1 MNIDTLIHAK
11 WIIPVEPKETV
22 YENFAIAIK
31 NDKIIALLDSDDA
44 KKKFTATE
52 ELVLEHHA
60 LIPGLINTHT
70 HAAMSLFRGIAN
82 DLPLMDWLNNHI
94 WPAEK
99 KWISPEF
106 VKDGTR
112 LAIAEMLR
120 SGTTCFNDMYFFPD
134 SAAEICASVGM
145 RAMIGLIVIDLPTLW
160 ATSSDEYLA
169 KGEYVHDSFKHNPLI
184 GTAFAPHAPYTVSDD
199 SLKRIAVLAEELDIP
214 IHMHIHE
221 TSDEINQSINQYGKR
236 PLDRLSE
243 LGLLSSRL
251 IAVHMTQLEKNEI
264 DKLKKLGVSVVHCP
278 ESNLKLAS
286 GFCPVGKLH
295 DNNVNVCIG
304 TDGAASNNDLDM
316 LGEMRT
322 ATLLAKGIAN
332 DSTCSDVHKT
342 LKMATLNGA
351 KALGLSESIGSLKK
365 GKQADIVAINL
376 NQLETIPLYEPLSQ
390 IIYASDRQQV
400 SDVWVAGKRL
410 LKDKK
415 LITLNSEEL
424 MENVKKWQKKI
435 KNNYSKH

>member
-1 MNIDTLIHAK
+1 
-11 WIIPVEPKETV
+11 
-22 YENFAIAIK
+22 
-31 NDKIIALLDSDDA
+31 
-44 KKKFTATE
+44 
-52 ELVLEHHA
+52 
-60 LIPGLINTHT
+60 
-70 HAAMSLFRGIAN
+70 
-82 DLPLMDWLNNHI
+82 
-94 WPAEK
+94 
-99 KWISPEF
+99 
-106 VKDGTR
+106 
-112 LAIAEMLR
+112 
-120 SGTTCFNDMYFFPD
+120 MYFFPD
-134 SAAEICASVGM
+134 STAEICASVGM
-145 RAMIGLIVIDLPTLW
+145 RAMIGLIIIDLPTLW
-160 ATSSDEYLA
+160 ANSSDEYLA
-169 KGEYVHDSFKHNPLI
+169 KGEYVHDSFRHNPLI
-184 GTAFAPHAPYTVSDD
+184 STAFAPHAPYTVSDD
-199 SLKRIAVLAEELDIP
+199 SLKRIAVLAEELDIQ

-264 DKLKKLGVSVVHCP
+264 DKLRKLGVSIVHCP

-295 DNNVNVCIG
+295 DNNINVCIG

-365 GKQADIVAINL
+365 GKQADIVALNL
-376 NQLETIPLYEPLSQ
+376 NQLETTPLYEPLSQ

-400 SDVWVAGKRL
+400 SDVWIAGKRL

-424 MENVKKWQKKI
+424 MENAKLWQEKI
-435 KNNYSKH
+435 KNNYSKN